1 MAFANITGMTVGQDL
16 QLVLFTPVSL
26 AGATTGGGI
35 SSDALGRLVSFNAM
49 PVIQEIA
56 RTPVD
61 NGGLRIIRNIYQG
74 WNGDL
79 DFVRYNGNLSLLMA
93 SIMSIFNTTG
103 NESYFNIEA
112 VVYDVVS
119 QTTDTYTFLN
129 CVLSQVNSG
138 TFGELSSVD
147 QRLHFEGQ
155 NMLVNGQV
163 PSALPLLPLVG
174 NGPG

>member
-1 MAFANITGMTVGQDL
+1 MAYANITGMTVGQDL

-35 SSDALGRLVSFNAM
+35 SSDTLGRLVSFNAM
-49 PVIQEIA
+49 PVIQEIS

-79 DFVRYNGNLSLLMA
+79 DFVRYNGNLSLLMQ

-112 VVYDVVS
+112 V
-119 QTTDTYTFLN
+119 
-129 CVLSQVNSG
+129 
-138 TFGELSSVD
+138 
-147 QRLHFEGQ
+147 
-155 NMLVNGQV
+155 
-163 PSALPLLPLVG
+163 
-174 NGPG
+174 